1 MRNLSRP
8 ITLVLLV
15 TGIVLTA
22 KAAAHDAA
30 AIPLSAPMGLVA
42 EGHDSRIDLVWDR
55 LSQDDLQYW
64 NVYRADSAEGPW
76 HKLNELPHTIHV
88 YSDFVGENGK
98 TYRYRVTRVERTD
111 GRTSTKKGEP
121 LRGWWWSGINE
132 SDPSEIVEATT
143 VAMDEEQWLDSVQM
157 AFFRYF
163 WDFGH
168 PVSGLAR
175 EGFFHPRHVVTT
187 GGTGFGMM
195 TIMVGAERGFVT
207 REQAAERLLQMVTFL
222 EEKASRY
229 HGIWSH
235 HLRGDTG
242 ETLPFAG
249 ETDNGGDIVESAFL
263 LEGML
268 CVREYFDQDNP
279 TENELRERITRLW
292 EEAEWDWYQQPC
304 DKALTWHWSK
314 EHGFVRDHKIGG
326 FNECMIAYLLA
337 MASPTQAIPADSY
350 YLGWVGDPKNY
361 VNGKTYYDIVQPVG
375 SPMGGPLFFTHY
387 SFMGLDPHAL
397 NDRYTNYFKNNR
409 AISLIN
415 RAYCAANP
423 REHYGYSDL
432 VWGLTAS
439 MNPDGYGAHQPDSDA
454 DNGTIS
460 PTAAISAMPY
470 TPEESLATLR
480 DFYHGKGKQLWGAFG
495 FYDAFNEDADWVTHT
510 FLAIDQGPMAPMI
523 ENHRTGL
530 PWKMFMKSDVAAA
543 IVAKL
548 DEATANYDATMRL
561 AASRAEADDPSCRA
575 WRQDNSH
582 CVRESGGRSA
592 PDRRLRGRNRHR

>member
-1 MRNLSRP
+1 MRVSHLLMG
-8 ITLVLLV
+8 LV
-15 TGIVLTA
+15 VLGT
-22 KAAAHDAA
+22 
-30 AIPLSAPMGLVA
+30 LSARTLAQETAVRPLKTPTGLVA

-55 LSQDDLQYW
+55 VGQDDLEYW
-64 NVYRADSAEGPW
+64 NVYRAESGDGPW
-76 HKLNELPHTIHV
+76 QKLNERPHTIHV
-88 YSDFVGENGK
+88 YSDFIGK
-98 TYRYRVTRVERTD
+98 NDKKYHYRVTRLARAD

-121 LRGWWWSGINE
+121 LKGDWGEWDE
-132 SDPSEIVEATT
+132 SAPSTAVTATT
-143 VAMDEEQWLDSVQM
+143 VAMDEEEWLDSVQK

-175 EGFFHPRHVVTT
+175 EGFFHGRNTVTT
-187 GGTGFGMM
+187 GGTGFGMI

-207 REQAAERLLQMVTFL
+207 REQAAERLLTMVTFL
-222 EEKASRY
+222 EEQATRY
-229 HGIWSH
+229 HGIWPH

-242 ETLPFAG
+242 ETLAFAG
-249 ETDNGGDIVESAFL
+249 ETDNGGDIVETAFL

-268 CVREYFDQDNP
+268 TVREYFDQDNP
-279 TENELRERITRLW
+279 VENELRERITRLW
-292 EEAEWDWYQQPC
+292 EEAEWDWYQQTG
-304 DKALTWHWSK
+304 DKHLTWHWSK
-314 EHGFVRDHKIGG
+314 EHEFVRNHKIGG

-337 MASPTQAIPADSY
+337 MASPTHAIASDSY
-350 YLGWVGDPKNY
+350 YQGWVGDPRNY
-361 VNGKTYYDIVQPVG
+361 VNGKSYYGIKQPVG

-387 SFMGLDPHAL
+387 SYLGLDPHAL
-397 NDRYTNYFKNNR
+397 DDAFTNYFDNNR

-423 REHYGYSDL
+423 RHHVGYSDL

-439 MNPDGYGAHQPDSDA
+439 LNPYNYGAHQPDSDA
-454 DNGTIS
+454 DNGTIA

-480 DFYHGKGKQLWGAFG
+480 EFYYGKGKDLWGAFG
-495 FYDAFNEDADWVTHT
+495 FYDAFNEGADWVAPS

-530 PWKMFMKSDVAAA
+530 PWKMFMKSDVGAA

-548 DEATANYDATMRL
+548 DEATAEVKK
-561 AASRAEADDPSCRA
+561 SEKG
-575 WRQDNSH
+575 QH
-582 CVRESGGRSA
+582 
-592 PDRRLRGRNRHR
+592 